1 MSVVCWIH
9 FGSVLSGDTPE
20 PLSLG
25 VDACIQ
31 EGANFSDIASASYDS
46 LVENRETWS
55 NFYDTMTEIEL
66 DSLSAAVGHAGGF
79 AVLCGF
85 LVRDI
90 LQQNHNSE
98 MSKFN
103 GTQDKSY
110 YGPAWIELRNW
121 NVSQSEDSLT
131 HLPDVY
137 DPASTECLP
146 SISYDRLV
154 SENQRNYT
162 ARNMLDTSAELASS
176 IQIIMNRFESYLG
189 HLCLGD
195 ILHVILEDFR
205 KNGKQIKGNEWTADL
220 LHLISSMPH
229 LKYGLRNLY
238 FCIVNNHQIRT
249 GLEELLTALNRHL
262 LNPNDS
268 SRLQQLCHIHSV
280 WRNHGT
286 PNSVMEILLSKL
298 SLTSNQLEQCY
309 YLPNM
314 TINVE
319 HLTPDKRLRIQ
330 IALSMMKD
338 YEEKE
343 AKLTFQETLIEK
355 HLTELLAQFL
365 HDLSEK
371 KLIQFRNPN
380 QDYLRK
386 GQWQYDCMMS
396 LIKIFEKPLLTR
408 YRRAWWDFLWPMG
421 DSKTTR
427 KPPQKI
433 YSLFS
438 GDQQILKN
446 IQTSTDFENFVE
458 TNTITSLNT
467 KPSSVEPSVTLTNI
481 SRQILRK
488 TTLDELNSI
497 TTADSEQNQLTT
509 KTGVG
514 TKTTSEELH
523 SSIDVIS
530 SQVVTLMGINSEIIT
545 SEATGST
552 VSVNQVS
559 TSQTFSVIEPSTTTQ
574 PILESMS
581 FSTVDQEYLAG
592 TAEEAVLQPS
602 QFAALSRL
610 TETRETSPMITQ
622 NGSVTETPHFD
633 DELHFPKIREM
644 ATATM
649 FELISLP
656 KPSPGEWTRR
666 KNVSEEIS
674 EKALA
679 ISTTSAYSE
688 KDMLVSANQS
698 TVGTTTVS
706 NLLKSLKIEAANS
719 QTERINVTVTPSDS
733 NTVSEE
739 PENKIGTE
747 QAEERRTPSLKT
759 AKQEILANTKKGS
772 MPKTTTQ
779 KSTIQKELALTT
791 TAMSNTTVSQSTKTN
806 LQNQVT
812 TQTESTTFESTST
825 ISFVKD
831 NLRNWTQFT
840 VNVSAETTATY
851 SATVSGFEP
860 GKRENQLPDDTESTE
875 GKTLYPA
882 STEATLWLY
891 SSTDSRQDKLEEN
904 ESTDTTKILPSVASK
919 NSKNESKHLF
929 ENKSLGTTT
938 TQQIHIT
945 SFNVSQETSMK
956 LSPTISHKSNKY
968 GRREVGQ
975 KNLGEG
981 PVDEKELYLFTLFE
995 TVMKHDLGAT
1005 TMDLAAGTL
1014 TQNSAVYLIRMT
1026 LYVLYG
1032 YNSVSPD
1039 FIIQDYIQRVKDKEE
1054 EEEDV

>member
-1 MSVVCWIH
+1 M
-9 FGSVLSGDTPE
+9 P
-20 PLSLG
+20 
-25 VDACIQ
+25 
-31 EGANFSDIASASYDS
+31 
-46 LVENRETWS
+46 
-55 NFYDTMTEIEL
+55 
-66 DSLSAAVGHAGGF
+66 
-79 AVLCGF
+79 
-85 LVRDI
+85 
-90 LQQNHNSE
+90 
-98 MSKFN
+98 KFNAN

-110 YGPAWIELRNW
+110 YVPAWIELRNW
-121 NVSQSEDSLT
+121 NVSQGEDSLT
-131 HLPDVY
+131 HLPNVY
-137 DPASTECLP
+137 DPASTECFP
-146 SISYDRLV
+146 SIYYDRSV
-154 SENQRNYT
+154 FENQGNFT
-162 ARNMLDTSAELASS
+162 AGNTADASAQLTSS
-176 IQIIMNRFESYLG
+176 IQLIMNSFGSYLG
-189 HLCLGD
+189 HPCLGD
-195 ILHVILEDFR
+195 ILRVILEDFR
-205 KNGKQIKGNEWTADL
+205 KNGEQIKGNEWTADL

-249 GLEELLTALNRHL
+249 GLEELLTPLNRHL

-319 HLTPDKRLRIQ
+319 HLTPDKLLRIQ
-330 IALSMMKD
+330 IALSMIKG

-380 QDYLRK
+380 QDDPRK

-446 IQTSTDFENFVE
+446 IQTSTDFENLVE
-458 TNTITSLNT
+458 TNTITSLNA

-488 TTLDELNSI
+488 TTLDEPNSI
-497 TTADSEQNQLTT
+497 ITADSEQNQLTN
-509 KTGVG
+509 KAGVG

-530 SQVVTLMGINSEIIT
+530 SQVVTLMGIDSEIIT

-552 VSVNQVS
+552 VSVNQLS

-581 FSTVDQEYLAG
+581 FSTVDQEYLTG
-592 TAEEAVLQPS
+592 TPEEVLQPS
-602 QFAALSRL
+602 QFASISRS
-610 TETRETSPMITQ
+610 TEARETSPMITQ
-622 NGSVTETPHFD
+622 NGSATETPHFD
-633 DELHFPKIREM
+633 DELLFAKIGKM

-649 FELISLP
+649 SELVSLP
-656 KPSPGEWTRR
+656 QPRPSEWTRR
-666 KNVSEEIS
+666 ENVSEEIS
-674 EKALA
+674 EKTVA

-688 KDMLVSANQS
+688 KDMLVSTNQS

-706 NLLKSLKIEAANS
+706 NLLKSLKIEATNS
-719 QTERINVTVTPSDS
+719 QTERINLSGTPSDS

-739 PENKIGTE
+739 PEDKIGTE
-747 QAEERRTPSLKT
+747 QAEERSTSSLKT
-759 AKQEILANTKKGS
+759 AKQEILANTEKGS

-812 TQTESTTFESTST
+812 TQTESTTFESPST

-831 NLRNWTQFT
+831 NLRNWTRFA
-840 VNVSAETTATY
+840 VNVSAETTAPY
-851 SATVSGFEP
+851 SATASGFEP

-891 SSTDSRQDKLEEN
+891 SSTNSRQDKLEKN
-904 ESTDTTKILPSVASK
+904 ETTDTTKILPSVASK

-929 ENKSLGTTT
+929 EKKSLGTTT
-938 TQQIHIT
+938 TEQIDIT

-968 GRREVGQ
+968 GRREVAQ

-995 TVMKHDLGAT
+995 TVLKHDLGAS

>member
-1 MSVVCWIH
+1 M
-9 FGSVLSGDTPE
+9 
-20 PLSLG
+20 
-25 VDACIQ
+25 
-31 EGANFSDIASASYDS
+31 
-46 LVENRETWS
+46 
-55 NFYDTMTEIEL
+55 
-66 DSLSAAVGHAGGF
+66 
-79 AVLCGF
+79 
-85 LVRDI
+85 
-90 LQQNHNSE
+90 
-98 MSKFN
+98 
-103 GTQDKSY
+103 
-110 YGPAWIELRNW
+110 
-121 NVSQSEDSLT
+121 
-131 HLPDVY
+131 
-137 DPASTECLP
+137 
-146 SISYDRLV
+146 
-154 SENQRNYT
+154 
-162 ARNMLDTSAELASS
+162 
-176 IQIIMNRFESYLG
+176 
-189 HLCLGD
+189 
-195 ILHVILEDFR
+195 
-205 KNGKQIKGNEWTADL
+205 
-220 LHLISSMPH
+220 
-229 LKYGLRNLY
+229 
-238 FCIVNNHQIRT
+238 
-249 GLEELLTALNRHL
+249 
-262 LNPNDS
+262 
-268 SRLQQLCHIHSV
+268 
-280 WRNHGT
+280 
-286 PNSVMEILLSKL
+286 
-298 SLTSNQLEQCY
+298 
-309 YLPNM
+309 
-314 TINVE
+314 
-319 HLTPDKRLRIQ
+319 
-330 IALSMMKD
+330 
-338 YEEKE
+338 
-343 AKLTFQETLIEK
+343 
-355 HLTELLAQFL
+355 
-365 HDLSEK
+365 
-371 KLIQFRNPN
+371 
-380 QDYLRK
+380 
-386 GQWQYDCMMS
+386 
-396 LIKIFEKPLLTR
+396 
-408 YRRAWWDFLWPMG
+408 
-421 DSKTTR
+421 
-427 KPPQKI
+427 
-433 YSLFS
+433 FS

-446 IQTSTDFENFVE
+446 IQTSTDFDNLVE
-458 TNTITSLNT
+458 TNIITYLNT

-488 TTLDELNSI
+488 TTLDEPNSI
-497 TTADSEQNQLTT
+497 PTADSEQNQLTT
-509 KTGVG
+509 KAGVG

-530 SQVVTLMGINSEIIT
+530 SQEVTLMGIDSEIIT

-552 VSVNQVS
+552 VSVNQLS

-581 FSTVDQEYLAG
+581 FSTVDQEYLTG
-592 TAEEAVLQPS
+592 TPEEAVLQPS

-633 DELHFPKIREM
+633 DELLFAKIGEM

-649 FELISLP
+649 SKLVSVP
-656 KPSPGEWTRR
+656 QPRPGEWTRR
-666 KNVSEEIS
+666 ENVPEEIS
-674 EKALA
+674 EKAVA
-679 ISTTSAYSE
+679 ISTTSADSE

-706 NLLKSLKIEAANS
+706 NLLKSLKIEATNS
-719 QTERINVTVTPSDS
+719 QTKRINLTGTPSDS
-733 NTVSEE
+733 NTVSEK
-739 PENKIGTE
+739 PEDKIKTVK
-747 QAEERRTPSLKT
+747 AEEGSTPSLKI
-759 AKQEILANTKKGS
+759 AKQEILANTEKGS

-791 TAMSNTTVSQSTKTN
+791 TAMSNTTVSQSTKSN

-812 TQTESTTFESTST
+812 SQTESTTFESPST

-831 NLRNWTQFT
+831 NLRKWTQFA
-840 VNVSAETTATY
+840 VNVSAETTAPY
-851 SATVSGFEP
+851 SATVPGFEP

-904 ESTDTTKILPSVASK
+904 ESTDKTKILPSVQ

-929 ENKSLGTTT
+929 EKKSLGTTT

-956 LSPTISHKSNKY
+956 LSPPISHKSNKY

-1039 FIIQDYIQRVKDKEE
+1039 FIIQDYIQRVKDKQE